1 MYDKKHFNFLATML
15 QPAGGLL
22 TKSAH
27 QLRRCLLSSLTDPS
41 FGNPTEISD
50 DLSLYANKQ
59 QTAISLKTLLDTGK
73 GKHLHLFD
81 KMYKTSDAKS
91 DDQKVQ
97 IQVANFLHR
106 ELPVRLAHR
115 AIKLQS
121 NAVMT
126 KSKYVNQVCNWY
138 KRSFEELRNC
148 PIPASLVNEDKF
160 YRLIEGIYDRH
171 SGTLINMAKGAHEI
185 RCELGQDI
193 EGFSEYDEVQDHL
206 NDFYMSRIG
215 IRLLIGQYLALKG
228 VPAESNYIGM
238 VNSKTSPYEIAI
250 QAIHDAS
257 YICSRTHGDAPDVT
271 IHGRTD
277 LTFPYVPSHISYILV
292 ELLKNSMRA
301 TVESHGVDNMP
312 NIKII
317 IADGEKNEDVV
328 IKVSDEGGGIPRS
341 HMNRIWSYLFTTAD
355 SSVLNAILNNND
367 DVRDF
372 DMQIPLAGLG
382 YGLPIARNYARY
394 FGGDLTIMSME
405 AYGTDSYIYLSR
417 LNDRVLK

>member
-1 MYDKKHFNFLATML
+1 M
-15 QPAGGLL
+15 
-22 TKSAH
+22 
-27 QLRRCLLSSLTDPS
+27 
-41 FGNPTEISD
+41 
-50 DLSLYANKQ
+50 
-59 QTAISLKTLLDTGK
+59 
-73 GKHLHLFD
+73 
-81 KMYKTSDAKS
+81 
-91 DDQKVQ
+91 
-97 IQVANFLHR
+97 
-106 ELPVRLAHR
+106 
-115 AIKLQS
+115 
-121 NAVMT
+121 
-126 KSKYVNQVCNWY
+126 
-138 KRSFEELRNC
+138 
-148 PIPASLVNEDKF
+148 
-160 YRLIEGIYDRH
+160 
-171 SGTLINMAKGAHEI
+171 
-185 RCELGQDI
+185 
-193 EGFSEYDEVQDHL
+193 
-206 NDFYMSRIG
+206 
-215 IRLLIGQYLALKG
+215 
-228 VPAESNYIGM
+228 ESTYIGM
-238 VNSKTSPYEIAI
+238 VNSKTSPYEIAK

-292 ELLKNSMRA
+292 ELVKNSMRA
-301 TVESHGVDNMP
+301 TVESHGVDLMP

-341 HMNRIWSYLFTTAD
+341 NMNRIWSYLFTTAD
-355 SSVLNAILNNND
+355 PSVLNAILNNHD